1 MSLQGIRG
9 LAKMKAA
16 LAVAMV
22 MGAAALAPA
31 PGSRRISPV
40 PNIAGERL
48 LPRRRKPLRQPDPER
63 IEAAEARRAR
73 KAEKRL
79 ANADA
84 DAGGWAST
92 GSWLAVVYGRRAAA
106 QS

>member
-1 MSLQGIRG
+1 
-9 LAKMKAA
+9 MKAA

-22 MGAAALAPA
+22 MGAAVLAPA

-40 PNIAGERL
+40 PNVAGERL
-48 LPRRRKPLRQPDPER
+48 LPRRRKLLRQPDPER
-63 IEAAEARRAR
+63 IAAAEAKRTR

-84 DAGGWAST
+84 GGWTST